1 MGTFFLSLQ
10 LVSPVF
16 LLIFIGVFL
25 KKIKIIDDNFVKLSS
40 KLVFNVALPV
50 FIFFNVSV
58 FNLETSFDYKQ
69 IIFVIGCTISAY
81 FLGWISAKIL
91 SLCSFQKGVFI
102 QGAFRGNFAIV
113 GLAII
118 SAYFSD
124 EIMGKSSVLLA
135 VIVPLYNILSLI
147 ALLSN
152 NKKDKIT
159 LFSLLK
165 EILKNPLIISIAV
178 AIPFSMNKIEIP
190 KPIQETGNYIADLT
204 LPLALLSIGGTLN
217 FSQIKKVSGAA
228 VSASILKTMIFPFI
242 FTYLSYILGYRNEE
256 LGMLFILF
264 SAPTAIVSF
273 IMANA
278 LGGDEKLA
286 GNIIMMT
293 TLLSVITMP
302 LGIFFM
308 EIAGLINLTG

>member
-16 LLIFIGVFL
+16 LLIFLGAFL
-25 KKIKIIDDNFVKLSS
+25 KKIKIIDDNFTKLSS

-50 FIFFNVSV
+50 FIFFNVAE
-58 FNLETSFDYKQ
+58 FNLESSFNYRQ
-69 IIFVIGCTISAY
+69 IIFVIGCTVSAY
-81 FLGWISAKIL
+81 FFAWIFAKIL
-91 SLCSFQKGVFI
+91 SLCTFQTGVFI

-113 GLAII
+113 GIAII

-152 NKKDKIT
+152 KKDKIT
-159 LFSLLK
+159 LIFLIK
-165 EILKNPLIISIAV
+165 EILKNPLIICIAA
-178 AIPFSMNKIEIP
+178 AIPFSINKIELP
-190 KPIQETGNYIADLT
+190 KPIYETGNYIADLT
-204 LPLALLSIGGTLN
+204 LPLALLSIGGTMN
-217 FSQIKKVSGAA
+217 FSQIKNISGAA
-228 VSASILKTMIFPFI
+228 VSASILKTIIFPFI

-273 IMANA
+273 IMTNA

-286 GNIIMMT
+286 GNIIVMT
-293 TLLSVITMP
+293 TLLSVVTMP
-302 LGIFFM
+302 LGIFVM
-308 EIAGLINLTG
+308 EIAGLVHLTE